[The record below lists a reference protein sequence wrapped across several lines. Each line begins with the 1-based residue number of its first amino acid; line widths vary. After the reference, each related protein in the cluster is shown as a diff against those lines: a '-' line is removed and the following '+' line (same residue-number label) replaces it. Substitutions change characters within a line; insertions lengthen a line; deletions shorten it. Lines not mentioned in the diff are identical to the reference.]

1 MTNSYVRIAGWGN
14 YLPPHVL
21 TNADLTRMV
30 DTSEEWIMTR
40 SGIESRHLA
49 GPEDT
54 TSTMAAE
61 SARRALAMA
70 NTDPAE
76 VDLIILAT
84 GTPDHPGYPGTASL
98 VQHQIG
104 AINAAAFDLVAGCS
118 GWLYGLTIAAQFVQA
133 GVYRNILVL
142 ASETLSRFTNWK
154 DRTTCVLFGDAAGGV
169 LMQPSDEPGG
179 LLSFGLG
186 SDGSGGGLLTL
197 PAGGSRLPTSRE
209 TVEARQHYITM
220 NGAEI
225 FRWAVK
231 VVPDAVTDTL
241 AKAGLTVADVDVL
254 IPHQANIR
262 IIDVVRKRLGMREE
276 QIFVNIKHCANTSV
290 ATIPVA
296 LAEAADSGVIKPG
309 HTVCLSA
316 FGAGLTWATIAWKWN
331 F

>member
-1 MTNSYVRIAGWGN
+1 MTKTYARIAGWGN
-14 YLPPHVL
+14 YLPPTVL

-30 DTSEEWIMTR
+30 DTSEEWILTR
-40 SGIESRHLA
+40 SGIRSRHIA

-54 TSTMAAE
+54 TSTMAAK

-70 NTDPAE
+70 NTESAE

-104 AINAAAFDLVAGCS
+104 AGNAAAFDLVAGCS
-118 GWLYGLTIAAQFVQA
+118 GWLYGLTIASQFVQA
-133 GVYRNILVL
+133 GAYRNILVL
-142 ASETLSRFTNWK
+142 ASETLSRFTDWK

-169 LMQPSDEPGG
+169 LVQPSDKPGG
-179 LLSFGLG
+179 LLSSGLG
-186 SDGSGGGLLTL
+186 SDGSGGGLLSIA
-197 PAGGSRLPTSRE
+197 AGGSRLPASHD

-220 NGAEI
+220 NGPEI

-231 VVPDAVTDTL
+231 RVPRAVSDTL
-241 AKAGLTVADVDVL
+241 AKAGLGVADVDVL
-254 IPHQANIR
+254 IPHQANLR
-262 IIDVVRKRLGMREE
+262 IIDFVRRKLGMREE
-276 QIFVNIKHCANTSV
+276 QIFVNIQHCANTSV

-296 LAEAADSGVIKPG
+296 LSEAADAGVVKPG

-316 FGAGLTWATIAWKWN
+316 FGAGLTWATVAWKWN